1 MNEQQEKEWINECE
15 KYEKS
20 KGYIPAEI
28 LMIPMLVGLAE
39 EGLLEFHFDDEY
51 TIIKSTNKGEIT

>member
-1 MNEQQEKEWINECE
+1 MNEQQEKEWINECK
-15 KYEKS
+15 KYKKS

-39 EGLLEFHFDDEY
+39 EGLLEFHSDDEY
-51 TIIKSTNKGEIT
+51 TIIKSTNKVKG

>member
-1 MNEQQEKEWINECE
+1 
-15 KYEKS
+15 
-20 KGYIPAEI
+20 
-28 LMIPMLVGLAE
+28 MIPMLVGLAE

>member
-28 LMIPMLVGLAE
+28 LMIPMLVGLSE
-39 EGLLEFHFDDEY
+39 EGLLEFHSDDEY
-51 TIIKSTNKGEIT
+51 TIIKSTNKVKG